1 MDALSREYRPRPAE
15 PGLIDVHAI
24 GGIFRRRALT
34 IAAVI
39 GIAILLSMIAY
50 FLASPYYYTS
60 SRVALERQVEDI
72 VPVQSDPGQ
81 RQVTT
86 DSATVDTE
94 VQVIKSPTIIGRV
107 VDKLG
112 LAHRPGFGFKAGD
125 PPPTKDQIPAARAR
139 AIDVVSNGLNV
150 NREGESYAIDIG
162 FGWQDPQTPAE
173 IVNTVTNAYLDS
185 QREGLSAQ
193 TDEQVKLL
201 GDRLQ
206 KLRGDVQSA
215 EAAVARYRDQ
225 TNMVDIYNDNA
236 TAQQQIATI
245 NGQLAQAR
253 AQAAAAASR
262 AASGN
267 VPEVFNSPV
276 ISQLRAQE
284 AQLASQEA
292 SMADRYGPLYP
303 DRAQVHQQLDSV
315 RSAIAQETAR
325 LRQGLVNEARAEGSQ
340 SGSLSSSVGGVI
352 GMVRA
357 GNNASVR
364 LADLQRSA
372 DAARVLYSAMLER
385 YRQAVAT
392 QGTEHGNAYI
402 ISPAPVPRAP
412 SAPNLK
418 VFLLAGVIAGMILAA
433 LVVLLLE
440 TLERGMRTRRE
451 LERALDIPAI
461 ASAPDLASVAG
472 ASRAG
477 RTPLAASEYAIA
489 NGASM
494 FGETFRSIRMSLRI
508 GREDQIAKTIAVTS
522 SIPNE
527 GKTTIALGL
536 ARTTAKLGQRVVL
549 VDCDERRRGSSN
561 EFPPADY
568 GLAEVLAGTARLED
582 ALIRDTET
590 SLSVLPQLTG
600 VRPDYDMFA
609 SDRMQELME
618 TLAQRFDLVIIDTA
632 PVLPVAETRALAAM
646 ADRTL
651 FVVRWQKTPIQTA
664 RMALDQ
670 LERSDAHVI
679 GAVLSRIDCRVQAKY
694 SDSEEMYFYR
704 EYDQHY
710 ADAA

>member
-1 MDALSREYRPRPAE
+1 MDALSSEYRPRPAE
-15 PGLIDVHAI
+15 PGLIDVRAAA
-24 GGIFRRRALT
+24 GVLRRRALA
-34 IAAVI
+34 IAAVM
-39 GIAILLSMIAY
+39 GIAILLSVLAY
-50 FLASPYYYTS
+50 TLAKPYYFTS
-60 SRVALERQVEDI
+60 SRVALQRQVEDV
-72 VPVQSDPGQ
+72 VPVQPDDGQ
-81 RQVTT
+81 RPVTT
-86 DSATVDTE
+86 DSPTVDTE
-94 VQVIKSPTIIGRV
+94 VQVIESPTIIGRA
-107 VDKLG
+107 VDKLN
-112 LAHRPGFGFKAGD
+112 LAQKPGFGYKVGD
-125 PPPTKDQIPAARAR
+125 PAPTKEQIPRAR
-139 AIDVVSNGLNV
+139 ANAINVVTSGLTV
-150 NREGESYAIDIG
+150 AREGTSYAIDVG
-162 FGWQDPQTPAE
+162 FGWGDPQTAAS
-173 IVNTVTNAYLDS
+173 VANAVTNAYLNS
-185 QREGLSAQ
+185 QLEGLSAQ
-193 TDEQVKLL
+193 TDQQVKLL

-206 KLRGDVQSA
+206 KLRGDVQNA

-245 NGQLAQAR
+245 NGQLAQAK

-267 VPEVFNSPV
+267 VPEVLNSPA
-276 ISQLRAQE
+276 ISQLRTQE
-284 AQLASQEA
+284 AQLAAQEA
-292 SMADRYGPLYP
+292 ALAQHYGPLYP
-303 DRAQVHQQLDSV
+303 DRAQVHQQLV
-315 RSAIAQETAR
+315 AVQAAIAQETAR
-325 LRQGLVNEARAEGSQ
+325 ARQSLVNEAAAEGSQ
-340 SGSLSSSVGGVI
+340 SGSLSHSVGGVI

-364 LADLQRSA
+364 LADLQRTA

-385 YRQAVAT
+385 YRQAVAS
-392 QGTEHGNAYI
+392 QGTERGNAYI
-402 ISPAPVPRAP
+402 ISLAPLPLVPT
-412 SAPNLK
+412 SPNLK
-418 VFLLAGVIAGMILAA
+418 IFLLAGLIAGIILAA

-451 LERALDIPAI
+451 LENALDIPAI

-477 RTPLAASEYAIA
+477 RTPLAASDYAIA

-508 GREDQIAKTIAVTS
+508 GRDDQIAKTIAVTS

-561 EFPPADY
+561 EFPPADF

-582 ALIRDTET
+582 ALIRDAET
-590 SLSVLPQLTG
+590 SLCVLPQLTG
-600 VRPDYDMFA
+600 VAPDYDMFA
-609 SDRMQELME
+609 SDRMQQLMA
-618 TLAQRFDLVIIDTA
+618 TLAQQFDLVIIDTA

-651 FVVRWQKTPIQTA
+651 FVVRWQKTPVQTA

-670 LERSDAHVI
+670 LERSDARVA

-694 SDSEEMYFYR
+694 SDTEEMYFYR
-704 EYDQHY
+704 EYEPRY
-710 ADAA
+710 AEVA